1 MGGCPFARYP
11 DSLALVSV
19 LHGHAVPQDTN
30 WLGVVASSEECEAAL
45 FHLAARFTEVDE
57 EVRRRHASDRT
68 ISCRIPDLGVTFSGQ
83 LRDGY
88 IEDIDNSAAERG
100 AHIRLTVG
108 SDDLVALTAGHLR
121 PSKAWATGR
130 LRVEAGIQDLWKLR
144 SLL

>member
-1 MGGCPFARYP
+1 M
-11 DSLALVSV
+11 
-19 LHGHAVPQDTN
+19 PQDTN

-108 SDDLVALTAGHLR
+108 SDDLVALTAGHLP

-130 LRVEAGIQDLWKLR
+130 LRVEASIQDLWKLR